1 MIAVQVVQ
9 SQLYG
14 CTYEL
19 VKHYLQDRLDIQVT
33 FVDSANVDEFKT
45 AIRPNTKV
53 CMTTLSNNRCIY
65 DTCVVPRGGRKVK
78 EKYTDIADR
87 SLTCHTAT
95 GPHMPHRITQCY
107 LPPGRGDI
115 PASIPAETGTRLS
128 DPGGKDARLSC

>member
-33 FVDSANVDEFKT
+33 FVDSANVDEFKM

-53 CMTTLSNNRCIY
+53 CMITLSNNRCIY
-65 DTCVVPRGGRKVK
+65 DKCVVPRGGRKVK
-78 EKYTDIADR
+78 EKYTDIADC

-95 GPHMPHRITQCY
+95 GPHMPHIGSHSVTCH
-107 LPPGRGDI
+107 
-115 PASIPAETGTRLS
+115 PAEVTFPPLS
-128 DPGGKDARLSC
+128 QPKLVLD

>member
-53 CMTTLSNNRCIY
+53 CMI
-65 DTCVVPRGGRKVK
+65 
-78 EKYTDIADR
+78 
-87 SLTCHTAT
+87 
-95 GPHMPHRITQCY
+95 
-107 LPPGRGDI
+107 
-115 PASIPAETGTRLS
+115 ETV
-128 DPGGKDARLSC
+128 AN